1 MEVSVLRIGHRF
13 VRDDRIT
20 THAAL
25 VSRAFGSNKIYMT
38 EVDDS
43 IKETIATVGRRWGK
57 PDFNIEIIQDWK
69 KLILEWKKNYGKV
82 IHLTMYGIIVDD
94 IIGKIQ
100 NEKKVLV
107 VIGAQKVP
115 REMFELADYNVAIGN
130 QPHSEIAALSIIL
143 DRIFKG
149 KQLKKNF
156 QGGKLKIV
164 PNGRGKHVRET
175 GVQEDLNEFVK
186 EVNQRP
192 NKNRQ

>member
-25 VSRAFGSNKIYMT
+25 VSRAFGSKKIYMT

-43 IKETIATVGRRWGK
+43 IKETIATVGRRWGES
-57 PDFNIEIIQDWK
+57 DFNIEIIQDWK
-69 KLILEWKKNYGKV
+69 KLILEWKKNHGKV

-100 NEKKVLV
+100 SENKVLV
-107 VIGAQKVP
+107 VIGARKVP
-115 REMFELADYNVAIGN
+115 REVFELADYNVAIGN

-149 KQLKKNF
+149 TQLKKNF
-156 QGGKLKIV
+156 RGGKLKIV
-164 PNGRGKHVRET
+164 PNGRGKHVREIDVP
-175 GVQEDLNEFVK
+175 G
-186 EVNQRP
+186 RS
-192 NKNRQ
+192 

>member
-43 IKETIATVGRRWGK
+43 IKETIATVGRRWGES
-57 PDFNIEIIQDWK
+57 DFNIEIILDWK

-100 NEKKVLV
+100 NEKKVLI

-115 REMFELADYNVAIGN
+115 RVVFELADYNVAIGN

-149 KQLKKNF
+149 KQLKKSF

-164 PNGRGKHVRET
+164 PNGRGKHVR
-175 GVQEDLNEFVK
+175 VQEDLNEFVK
-186 EVNQRP
+186 EVSQRP
-192 NKNRQ
+192 NKN

>member
-43 IKETIATVGRRWGK
+43 IKETIAAVGRRWGK

-115 REMFELADYNVAIGN
+115 RVVFELADYNVAIGN

-175 GVQEDLNEFVK
+175 EVQEDLNEFVK

>member
-43 IKETIATVGRRWGK
+43 IKETIARVGRRWGK

-115 REMFELADYNVAIGN
+115 REVFELADYNVAIGN